1 MGLKQ
6 IIILCTL
13 LIAVTFSVVSVH
25 ASPLNA
31 SRMVRIGLVS
41 QGRPTSFQLEP
52 STGYT
57 EIFDSVKRQAVYSG
71 KAALINVS
79 LMKDQKL
86 KIIID
91 NNKTL
96 YSASE
101 EVLFSTVGR
110 PPINMKI
117 KAGARKSFA
126 YRGSVAL
133 QPGTSGILA
142 VNHVDVE
149 DYLKSVV
156 PSEIFNRAPDA
167 AQEAQTIAA
176 RTYAFRN
183 IARHS
188 KSDNY
193 QLCDTVHCQ
202 VYVGIVREV
211 PPATKAVR
219 ATEGRV
225 LMHEGQLAN
234 TVYHSNCGGNIISNS
249 AAWKGPPVS
258 YLIGHY
264 DGVAGEE
271 PFCSFGNR
279 LKKNQPTG
287 KLPKPR
293 TPLVIKPLPLNA
305 TALITKNFGHRVGM
319 CQDGA
324 IGMAA
329 IGYSSRQILAFYYPG
344 TRQATMNYVVPGRP
358 SRDEPDKPVIM
369 ASAKDRPILQIP
381 NIPPEVSALT
391 ISKKTLPPNNL
402 LAALKEVAT
411 NRKTGSTSSGMRKMF
426 WNPAQPEISRQNQF
440 F

>member
-1 MGLKQ
+1 MLVSV
-6 IIILCTL
+6 LF
-13 LIAVTFSVVSVH
+13 FSINPVH

-31 SRMVRIGLVS
+31 SRTVRVGLVS
-41 QGRPTSFQLEP
+41 QGRPTTFQLEP
-52 STGYT
+52 STGYS
-57 EIFDSVKRQAVYSG
+57 EIFDSTKKQSIYSG
-71 KAALINVS
+71 KAAMINVS

-86 KIIID
+86 KIVID

-96 YSASE
+96 YSSSE
-101 EVLFSTVGR
+101 EVLFSAVGR

-117 KAGARKSFA
+117 KAGSRKSFA
-126 YRGSVAL
+126 YRGSIAL
-133 QPGTSGILA
+133 QPGNSGILA
-142 VNHVDVE
+142 VNQVDVE

-183 IARHS
+183 ISRHA
-188 KSDNY
+188 KSENFH
-193 QLCDTVHCQ
+193 LCDLVHCQ
-202 VYVGIVREV
+202 VYVGIVREI
-211 PPATKAVR
+211 PLATKAVK

-225 LMHEGQLAN
+225 LMYEGAMAN
-234 TVYHSNCGGNIISNS
+234 TVYHSNCGGNLISNS
-249 AAWKGPPVS
+249 AAWSGPPVP

-264 DGVAGEE
+264 DGVPGEE

-287 KLPKPR
+287 KLPKPVK
-293 TPLVIKPLPLNA
+293 PLVIKPLPANA
-305 TALITKNFGHRVGM
+305 KTLITKNFGHRVGM

-344 TRQATMNYVVPGRP
+344 TKLATMNYVVPGKP
-358 SRDEPDKPVIM
+358 ARDEENVPIIVASTNNKP
-369 ASAKDRPILQIP
+369 ALQTPSIP
-381 NIPPEVSALT
+381 KEISALT
-391 ISKKTLPPNNL
+391 VNRKTSPTNNL
-402 LAALKEVAT
+402 LAALKEVST
-411 NRKTGSTSSGMRKMF
+411 SKKNSSTSSGMRKMF

>member
-1 MGLKQ
+1 MRFKQ
-6 IIILCTL
+6 IVFLCL
-13 LIAVTFSVVSVH
+13 LVSALISSINSVH
-25 ASPLNA
+25 ASPLKA
-31 SRMVRIGLVS
+31 SRMVRVGLVS
-41 QGRPTSFQLEP
+41 QGRPTNFQLEP

-57 EIFDSVKRQAVYSG
+57 EIFDSTKKQALYSG

-79 LMKDQKL
+79 LMKEQKL
-86 KIIID
+86 KIVID

-96 YSASE
+96 YSSSE
-101 EVLFSTVGR
+101 EVLFSAVGR

-117 KAGARKSFA
+117 KAGNRKSFA
-126 YRGSVAL
+126 YRGSIAL
-133 QPGTSGILA
+133 QPEKFGILA
-142 VNHVDVE
+142 VNQVDVE

-183 IARHS
+183 IFRHT
-188 KSDNY
+188 KSDNF

-202 VYVGIVREV
+202 VYVGIVREI
-211 PPATKAVR
+211 PLATRAVK

-225 LMHEGQLAN
+225 LVYDGQLAN
-234 TVYHSNCGGNIISNS
+234 TVYHSNCGGNIISSN
-249 AAWKGPPVS
+249 AAWKGTPVP
-258 YLIGHY
+258 YLIAHY
-264 DGVAGEE
+264 DGVQGED
-271 PFCSFGNR
+271 PFCSFGSR

-293 TPLVIKPLPLNA
+293 KPLVIKPLPLNA
-305 TALITKNFGHRVGM
+305 KALISKNFGHRVGM

-344 TRQATMNYVVPGRP
+344 TKLATMNYVVPGKP
-358 SRDEPDKPVIM
+358 ARDEE
-369 ASAKDRPILQIP
+369 
-381 NIPPEVSALT
+381 NIPIIVASKNLKPALQTPSIPKEISALT
-391 ISKKTLPPNNL
+391 VSKKTSPPSNL
-402 LAALKEVAT
+402 LAALKQVST
-411 NRKTGSTSSGMRKMF
+411 SKKNSSTSSGMRKMF